1 MIRIEA
7 VRRTTVPTTVV
18 ATVVA
23 TICMLAACAGPVT
36 LVDSPSIRL
45 TRIDSGHMSF
55 NRQNFV
61 LGFDISNPNSFPLP
75 VQVLNYNVQ
84 IADQD
89 FASGKTEGAFTV
101 PANGD
106 SSFAISVD
114 LDMMQQ
120 SSSISSLLRVG
131 SQGQIPY
138 ELNGSLTV
146 DIPFTRAIPFSN
158 KGTISLISG
167 L

>member
-1 MIRIEA
+1 MIGYQTITRSSVLA
-7 VRRTTVPTTVV
+7 TVV
-18 ATVVA
+18 ATILA
-23 TICMLAACAGPVT
+23 TICMLAACAGPAM
-36 LVDSPSIRL
+36 LVDSPTIRL
-45 TRIDSGHMSF
+45 TRIESGHMSF
-55 NRQNFV
+55 NRQTFV

-84 IADQD
+84 IADQQ
-89 FASGKTEGAFTV
+89 FASGKTDGAFTV

-120 SSSISSLLRVG
+120 TSRIGTLLRAG

-146 DIPFTRAIPFSN
+146 DIPFTQAIPFSN

>member
-1 MIRIEA
+1 MIRSKKITRTITRNPVLATLVSAIA
-7 VRRTTVPTTVV
+7 V
-18 ATVVA
+18 
-23 TICMLAACAGPVT
+23 LAACAGPVT

-45 TRIDSGHMSF
+45 TRIESGHMSF
-55 NRQNFV
+55 NRQTFV

-75 VQVLNYNVQ
+75 VQALNYDVQ
-84 IADQD
+84 IADQQ
-89 FASGKTEGAFTV
+89 FASGKTDSPFTV

-120 SSSISSLLRVG
+120 SSRIGTLLRAG

-158 KGTISLISG
+158 KGTISLMSG

>member
-1 MIRIEA
+1 
-7 VRRTTVPTTVV
+7 
-18 ATVVA
+18 
-23 TICMLAACAGPVT
+23 
-36 LVDSPSIRL
+36 
-45 TRIDSGHMSF
+45 MSF
-55 NRQNFV
+55 NRQTFV
-61 LGFDISNPNSFPLP
+61 LGFEISNPNSFSLP
-75 VQVLNYNVQ
+75 VQVLNYNVKF
-84 IADQD
+84 AGQD
-89 FASGKTEGAFTV
+89 FANGKTEGAFTV

-120 SSSISSLLRVG
+120 ASSIASLLRAG
-131 SQGQIPY
+131 SEGQIPY

-146 DIPFTRAIPFSN
+146 DIPFTKPIPFSN

>member
-1 MIRIEA
+1 MIRTEE
-7 VRRTTVPTTVV
+7 VTRTSVL

-23 TICMLAACAGPVT
+23 TIGTLAACAGPVT

-45 TRIDSGHMSF
+45 TSIDSGHMSF
-55 NRQNFV
+55 NRQSFV
-61 LGFDISNPNSFPLP
+61 LGFDISNPNPFPLP
-75 VQVLNYNVQ
+75 VQVLNYSVQ

-89 FASGKTEGAFTV
+89 FASGKTEGEFTV

-120 SSSISSLLRVG
+120 ASSITSLLRAG
-131 SQGQIPY
+131 SEGQVSY

-146 DIPFTRAIPFSN
+146 DIPFTQAIPFSN
-158 KGTISLISG
+158 KGTISLMSG
-167 L
+167 F

>member
-1 MIRIEA
+1 MIRTET
-7 VRRTTVPTTVV
+7 VTRTSVL
-18 ATVVA
+18 A
-23 TICMLAACAGPVT
+23 TIGIFTACAGPLT
-36 LVDSPSIRL
+36 LVESPSVRL
-45 TRIDSGHMSF
+45 TQIESGHLSF
-55 NRQNFV
+55 NRQTFV

-75 VQVLNYNVQ
+75 VQVLNYSVQ
-84 IADQD
+84 IAGQQ

-120 SSSISSLLRVG
+120 TSGIGSLLRAG
-131 SQGQIPY
+131 SQGQVPY

-146 DIPFTRAIPFSN
+146 DIPFTQAIPFSN
-158 KGTISLISG
+158 KGTISLVSG

>member
-7 VRRTTVPTTVV
+7 ITRTAVP
-18 ATVVA
+18 AAILA
-23 TICMLAACAGPVT
+23 TICLLAACAGPVT

-55 NRQNFV
+55 NRQTFV
-61 LGFDISNPNSFPLP
+61 LGFEISNPNSFSLP
-75 VQVLNYNVQ
+75 VQVLNYNVKF
-84 IADQD
+84 ADQD

-120 SSSISSLLRVG
+120 ASSIASLLRAG
-131 SQGQIPY
+131 SEGQIPY

-146 DIPFTRAIPFSN
+146 DIPFTKPIPFSN

>member
-1 MIRIEA
+1 MMLA
-7 VRRTTVPTTVV
+7 
-18 ATVVA
+18 A
-23 TICMLAACAGPVT
+23 ICMLAACAGPLT

-45 TRIDSGHMSF
+45 TRIESGHMSF
-55 NRQNFV
+55 NRQKFV

-75 VQVLNYNVQ
+75 VQVLNYSVR
-84 IADQD
+84 IADQQ

-106 SSFAISVD
+106 SSFAIGVE

-120 SSSISSLLRVG
+120 ASRIGSLLRAG
-131 SQGQIPY
+131 SQGQISY
-138 ELNGSLTV
+138 ELSGDLTV
-146 DIPFTRAIPFSN
+146 DIPFTQPIPFSN
-158 KGTISLISG
+158 KGTISLVSD

>member
-1 MIRIEA
+1 MFGIETITRA
-7 VRRTTVPTTVV
+7 SVP
-18 ATVVA
+18 AMALA
-23 TICMLAACAGPVT
+23 TICMLAACAAPVT

-45 TRIDSGHMSF
+45 TRIESGQLSF
-55 NRQNFV
+55 TRQTFV
-61 LGFDISNPNSFPLP
+61 LGFEISNPNAFPLP
-75 VQVLNYNVQ
+75 VQFLNYSVQ
-84 IADQD
+84 IAEQR
-89 FASGKTEGAFTV
+89 FASGQTKGAFTV

-120 SSSISSLLRVG
+120 ASGIASLLRAG
-131 SQGQIPY
+131 SQTEIPY
-138 ELNGSLTV
+138 ALNGSLMV
-146 DIPFTRAIPFSN
+146 DIPFTKPIPFSN

>member
-7 VRRTTVPTTVV
+7 ITRTAVP
-18 ATVVA
+18 AAILA
-23 TICMLAACAGPVT
+23 TICLLAACAGPVT

-45 TRIDSGHMSF
+45 TRIDSGHLSF
-55 NRQNFV
+55 NRQTFV

-75 VQVLNYNVQ
+75 VRVLNYDVQ
-84 IADQD
+84 IADQE
-89 FASGKTEGAFTV
+89 FASGKTESAFTV

-120 SSSISSLLRVG
+120 ASSIASLLRAG
-131 SQGQIPY
+131 SQGQVPY

-146 DIPFTRAIPFSN
+146 DIPFTRAVPFSH
-158 KGTISLISG
+158 KGPISLVSG

>member
-1 MIRIEA
+1 MIRTETITRCA
-7 VRRTTVPTTVV
+7 VL
-18 ATVVA
+18 ATLVSAIGV
-23 TICMLAACAGPVT
+23 LAACAGPVT
-36 LVDSPSIRL
+36 LVDSPTIRL
-45 TRIDSGHMSF
+45 TRIESGHMSF
-55 NRQNFV
+55 NRQTFV

-84 IADQD
+84 IADQQ
-89 FASGKTEGAFTV
+89 FASGKTDGAFTV

-120 SSSISSLLRVG
+120 SSRIGTLLRAG

-138 ELNGSLTV
+138 ELSGSLTV
-146 DIPFTRAIPFSN
+146 DIPFTQAIPFSN

>member
-1 MIRIEA
+1 MIRIET
-7 VRRTTVPTTVV
+7 VTRTSVLPTVI
-18 ATVVA
+18 A
-23 TICMLAACAGPVT
+23 TIGMLAACAGPVT

-55 NRQNFV
+55 NRQTFV

-75 VQVLNYNVQ
+75 VQILNYDVQ

-106 SSFAISVD
+106 SSFSISVD

-120 SSSISSLLRVG
+120 SSSIASLLRAG

-146 DIPFTRAIPFSN
+146 DIPFTQAIPFSN
-158 KGTISLISG
+158 KGTISLTSG